1 MRLVHYFVVTHIYPK
16 KILNIEKKRIMSAI
30 SIFRRLATLHA
41 SIPRRCPGGGFLH
54 CNHRSPLL
62 MSSINQ
68 SRLFSRA
75 PKRSGRSAGGSG
87 SIAKRDTDNDD
98 PWVAVK
104 DPAGSGRIYWWNQTT
119 NDVTP
124 LDAPKPSATPPPP
137 SSMSSIP
144 APGNIANANPMMQQ
158 PQQPGLMGV
167 MAQGFAFGTG
177 SAVAHSMVGSMF
189 GGGGSHGNSSQSGD
203 DSGGG
208 DSEDFDL

>member
-1 MRLVHYFVVTHIYPK
+1 
-16 KILNIEKKRIMSAI
+16 MSAV
-30 SIFRRLATLHA
+30 SVLRRLATLHA
-41 SIPRRCPGGGFLH
+41 GKARSYPGGFLL
-54 CNHRSPLL
+54 CNHQSPLL
-62 MSSINQ
+62 MSSSSSSNHQSHQ

-75 PKRSGRSAGGSG
+75 PKRSGRSAGGSV
-87 SIAKRDTDNDD
+87 AKRDTDNED

-104 DPAGSGRIYWWNQTT
+104 DPAGSGRIYWWNQST

-124 LDAPKPSATPPPP
+124 LDAPKPGAAPPPP

-189 GGGGSHGNSSQSGD
+189 GGGGSHGNSSQSGGD